1 MMATDFSQV
10 AEQFRRSKLAEALRV
25 EVAGNRLLI
34 DVETGRVRGY
44 FIAVRRGRLRMRIDG
59 FTVVWD
65 PETDAVVW
73 AGGRGV

>member
-1 MMATDFSQV
+1 
-10 AEQFRRSKLAEALRV
+10 V
-25 EVAGNRLLI
+25 EVTGNRLLI
-34 DVETGRVRGY
+34 DVETGRVRRY

-65 PETDAVVW
+65 PETDTVVW